1 MRPTPIPSTYCISRR
16 LFYRS
21 GSPLQRC
28 VAFYSWCN
36 LQARPAQI
44 DSDCFQPGSKMDQS
58 SDSASASASFVF
70 IDSSSDAGV
79 PTGQHTRQI
88 IRRQAMSKVATARKR
103 SGNWGQQNRR
113 QYPVSRL
120 DFEEQAEAE
129 VGREAAVSISGQAD
143 LSHDQKCLT
152 KLARLRA
159 TVPPSVS
166 SSGYESMRINYGF
179 DLLDVSALTT
189 FHTGRITAQLLAR
202 EPYRLAY
209 VLPFRQWSYLSFLPS
224 RYGHSAC
231 LDNAA
236 NCVAARL
243 RQWMSS
249 PSDPSNDGV
258 LSLYSKSLISLQG
271 ALNDPI
277 LCLRPEVLCATAILG
292 IFEAS

>member
-1 MRPTPIPSTYCISRR
+1 
-16 LFYRS
+16 
-21 GSPLQRC
+21 
-28 VAFYSWCN
+28 
-36 LQARPAQI
+36 
-44 DSDCFQPGSKMDQS
+44 MDQS
-58 SDSASASASFVF
+58 STSASASASFVF

-79 PTGQHTRQI
+79 PKGQHTRQL
-88 IRRQAMSKVATARKR
+88 IRRQAMSKVATARKQ

-113 QYPVSRL
+113 QYPVSG
-120 DFEEQAEAE
+120 FNHEEEAEAE
-129 VGREAAVSISGQAD
+129 AGREAAVPMSDQAD
-143 LSHDQKCLT
+143 LNHHQQCLT
-152 KLARLRA
+152 TLTRLRV
-159 TVPPSVS
+159 TVPPSVP

-249 PSDPSNDGV
+249 PSEPPNDSV
-258 LSLYSKSLISLQG
+258 LSLYLKSLISLQG

-277 LCLRPEVLCATAILG
+277 LCLRPEALCATAILG
-292 IFEAS
+292 IYEVRQLPMTWIWATLIGKAFGQRQ

>member
-1 MRPTPIPSTYCISRR
+1 
-16 LFYRS
+16 
-21 GSPLQRC
+21 
-28 VAFYSWCN
+28 
-36 LQARPAQI
+36 
-44 DSDCFQPGSKMDQS
+44 MDQS
-58 SDSASASASFVF
+58 SASASSGSFVF

-79 PTGQHTRQI
+79 PKGQHTRQI
-88 IRRQAMSKVATARKR
+88 IRRQAMSKVADDRKQ
-103 SGNWGQQNRR
+103 SGKWGQHNRQ
-113 QYPVSRL
+113 QYPVFRL
-120 DFEEQAEAE
+120 DHEEQAEAE
-129 VGREAAVSISGQAD
+129 AGREAAVSTSGHTD
-143 LSHDQKCLT
+143 LSHDQQRPATLT
-152 KLARLRA
+152 RLGA
-159 TVPPSVS
+159 TVPPSVP

-249 PSDPSNDGV
+249 PSDPPNDGV

-292 IFEAS
+292 IFEVSQLPIPLNWASLIGKAFGQRQ